1 MLKVCKTIGKEQSL
15 RFYVF
20 WKVDDQ
26 KNKEKSRHNI
36 WKKTEYI
43 REVFFK
49 NISKSRLHFR
59 ILLTL

>member
-20 WKVDDQ
+20 WKVDVR

-49 NISKSRLHFR
+49 NISKRRLH
-59 ILLTL
+59 